1 MEFVHKS
8 VLFDEAIK
16 ALDLNENKIIV
27 DGTAG
32 GGGHSGEIAKRA
44 KRVISIDQ
52 DPDAIAVLN
61 ERLGDKENVTIVH
74 DNYSNIKNII
84 SNLNIEKIDGL
95 LLDLGVS
102 SFQLDT
108 AERGFSF
115 HKDAPLDMRM
125 SKSGLSAYDVV
136 NNYDWIKDINT
147 LDFLRDYGKF
157 FNVNYMLDKDIV
169 RRRLDA
175 GITYT
180 EFSYMILQALDFKYL
195 HEHNNVDLQC
205 AGSDQW
211 GNITAGIDLIRKKT
225 GQEVYGF
232 TMPLILDKFGNKFGK
247 SEGNALWLDKNKTSP
262 YEIYQY
268 LVNTDDSKV
277 VEYLKVF
284 TFLSHEEINKLEEKV
299 KTEPEKR
306 EAQKALASE
315 VVRFLHGEEELQEAI
330 KLTECLF
337 TGNVK
342 ELTDEEIEMV
352 FKGMPTIE
360 TKEDTIINIMTNN
373 DIASSK
379 REAREFL
386 SNNAITLDGEII
398 NDENYII
405 TNNKKNHIIR
415 RGKKKYYLIK
425 IN

>member
-136 NNYDWIKDINT
+136 NNYDERQLADIIYRYGEEKFSRRIAANIVKARAKKPIETTFELVDIIKSSMPQKAMRDAHPARRTFQAIRIEVNAELDVLKST
-147 LDFLRDYGKF
+147 LEDAFDVLAPGGRIAIITFHSLEDRIVKEQFAKWCQGCTCPKEFPVCVCGKKPKGKTF
-157 FNVNYMLDKDIV
+157 KSISPSKD
-169 RRRLDA
+169 
-175 GITYT
+175 
-180 EFSYMILQALDFKYL
+180 E
-195 HEHNNVDLQC
+195 
-205 AGSDQW
+205 
-211 GNITAGIDLIRKKT
+211 
-225 GQEVYGF
+225 
-232 TMPLILDKFGNKFGK
+232 
-247 SEGNALWLDKNKTSP
+247 
-262 YEIYQY
+262 
-268 LVNTDDSKV
+268 
-277 VEYLKVF
+277 
-284 TFLSHEEINKLEEKV
+284 LEEN
-299 KTEPEKR
+299 PRARSSRLRIFEK
-306 EAQKALASE
+306 
-315 VVRFLHGEEELQEAI
+315 F
-330 KLTECLF
+330 
-337 TGNVK
+337 
-342 ELTDEEIEMV
+342 
-352 FKGMPTIE
+352 
-360 TKEDTIINIMTNN
+360 
-373 DIASSK
+373 
-379 REAREFL
+379 
-386 SNNAITLDGEII
+386 
-398 NDENYII
+398 
-405 TNNKKNHIIR
+405 
-415 RGKKKYYLIK
+415 
-425 IN
+425 

>member
-136 NNYDWIKDINT
+136 NNYDERQLADIIYRYGEEKFSRRIAANIVKARAEKPIETTFELVDIIKSSMPQKAMRDAHPARRTFQAIRIEVNAELDVLKSTLEDAFDILAPGGRIAIIT
-147 LDFLRDYGKF
+147 FHSLEDRIVKEQFAKWCQGCTCPKEFPICVCGK
-157 FNVNYMLDKDIV
+157 KPK
-169 RRRLDA
+169 
-175 GITYT
+175 GKT
-180 EFSYMILQALDFKYL
+180 FK
-195 HEHNNVDLQC
+195 
-205 AGSDQW
+205 S
-211 GNITAGIDLIRKKT
+211 I
-225 GQEVYGF
+225 
-232 TMPLILDKFGNKFGK
+232 
-247 SEGNALWLDKNKTSP
+247 SP
-262 YEIYQY
+262 
-268 LVNTDDSKV
+268 SK
-277 VEYLKVF
+277 
-284 TFLSHEEINKLEEKV
+284 EELEEN
-299 KTEPEKR
+299 PRARSSRLRIFEK
-306 EAQKALASE
+306 
-315 VVRFLHGEEELQEAI
+315 F
-330 KLTECLF
+330 
-337 TGNVK
+337 
-342 ELTDEEIEMV
+342 
-352 FKGMPTIE
+352 
-360 TKEDTIINIMTNN
+360 
-373 DIASSK
+373 
-379 REAREFL
+379 
-386 SNNAITLDGEII
+386 
-398 NDENYII
+398 
-405 TNNKKNHIIR
+405 
-415 RGKKKYYLIK
+415 
-425 IN
+425 

>member
-136 NNYDWIKDINT
+136 NNYDERQLADIIYRYGEEKFSRRIAANIVKARAKKPIETTFELVDIIKSSMPQKAMRDAHPARRTFQAIRIEVNAELDVLKSTLEDAFDILAPGGRIAIIT
-147 LDFLRDYGKF
+147 FHSLEDRIVKEQFAKWCQGCTCPKEFPVCVCGK
-157 FNVNYMLDKDIV
+157 KPK
-169 RRRLDA
+169 
-175 GITYT
+175 GKT
-180 EFSYMILQALDFKYL
+180 FK
-195 HEHNNVDLQC
+195 
-205 AGSDQW
+205 S
-211 GNITAGIDLIRKKT
+211 
-225 GQEVYGF
+225 
-232 TMPLILDKFGNKFGK
+232 
-247 SEGNALWLDKNKTSP
+247 SSP
-262 YEIYQY
+262 
-268 LVNTDDSKV
+268 SK
-277 VEYLKVF
+277 
-284 TFLSHEEINKLEEKV
+284 EELEEN
-299 KTEPEKR
+299 PR
-306 EAQKALASE
+306 A
-315 VVRFLHGEEELQEAI
+315 R
-330 KLTECLF
+330 
-337 TGNVK
+337 
-342 ELTDEEIEMV
+342 
-352 FKGMPTIE
+352 
-360 TKEDTIINIMTNN
+360 
-373 DIASSK
+373 SS
-379 REAREFL
+379 RLRIFE
-386 SNNAITLDGEII
+386 
-398 NDENYII
+398 
-405 TNNKKNHIIR
+405 
-415 RGKKKYYLIK
+415 
-425 IN
+425 

>member
-74 DNYSNIKNII
+74 DNYSNIKDII

-136 NNYDWIKDINT
+136 NNYDERQLADIIYRYGEEKFSRRISANIVKARAKKPIETTFELVDIIKSSMPQKAMRDAHPARRTFQAIRIEVNAELDVLKSTLEDAFDILAPGGRIAIIT
-147 LDFLRDYGKF
+147 FHSLEDRIVKEQFAKWCQGCTCPKEFPVCVCGK
-157 FNVNYMLDKDIV
+157 KPK
-169 RRRLDA
+169 
-175 GITYT
+175 GKT
-180 EFSYMILQALDFKYL
+180 FK
-195 HEHNNVDLQC
+195 
-205 AGSDQW
+205 S
-211 GNITAGIDLIRKKT
+211 I
-225 GQEVYGF
+225 
-232 TMPLILDKFGNKFGK
+232 
-247 SEGNALWLDKNKTSP
+247 SP
-262 YEIYQY
+262 
-268 LVNTDDSKV
+268 SK
-277 VEYLKVF
+277 
-284 TFLSHEEINKLEEKV
+284 EELEEN
-299 KTEPEKR
+299 PRARSSRLRIFEK
-306 EAQKALASE
+306 
-315 VVRFLHGEEELQEAI
+315 F
-330 KLTECLF
+330 
-337 TGNVK
+337 
-342 ELTDEEIEMV
+342 
-352 FKGMPTIE
+352 
-360 TKEDTIINIMTNN
+360 
-373 DIASSK
+373 
-379 REAREFL
+379 
-386 SNNAITLDGEII
+386 
-398 NDENYII
+398 
-405 TNNKKNHIIR
+405 
-415 RGKKKYYLIK
+415 
-425 IN
+425 

>member
-136 NNYDWIKDINT
+136 NNYDERQLADIIYRYGEEKFSRRIAANIVKARAEKPIETTFELVDIIKSSMPQKAMRDAHPARRTFQAIRIEVNAELDVLKSTLEDAFDILAPGGRIAIIT
-147 LDFLRDYGKF
+147 FHSLEDRIVKEQFAKWCQGCTCPKEFPVCVCGK
-157 FNVNYMLDKDIV
+157 KPK
-169 RRRLDA
+169 
-175 GITYT
+175 GKT
-180 EFSYMILQALDFKYL
+180 FK
-195 HEHNNVDLQC
+195 
-205 AGSDQW
+205 S
-211 GNITAGIDLIRKKT
+211 I
-225 GQEVYGF
+225 
-232 TMPLILDKFGNKFGK
+232 
-247 SEGNALWLDKNKTSP
+247 SP
-262 YEIYQY
+262 
-268 LVNTDDSKV
+268 SK
-277 VEYLKVF
+277 
-284 TFLSHEEINKLEEKV
+284 EELEEN
-299 KTEPEKR
+299 PRSRSSRLRIFEK
-306 EAQKALASE
+306 
-315 VVRFLHGEEELQEAI
+315 F
-330 KLTECLF
+330 
-337 TGNVK
+337 
-342 ELTDEEIEMV
+342 
-352 FKGMPTIE
+352 
-360 TKEDTIINIMTNN
+360 
-373 DIASSK
+373 
-379 REAREFL
+379 
-386 SNNAITLDGEII
+386 
-398 NDENYII
+398 
-405 TNNKKNHIIR
+405 
-415 RGKKKYYLIK
+415 
-425 IN
+425 

>member
-136 NNYDWIKDINT
+136 NNYDERQLADIIYRYGEEKFSRRIAANIVKARAKKPIETTFELVDIIKSSMPQKAMRDAHPARRTFQAIRIEVNAELDVLKSTLEDAFDILAPGGRIAT
-147 LDFLRDYGKF
+147 FHSLEDRIVKEQFAKWCQGCTCPKEFPVCVCGK
-157 FNVNYMLDKDIV
+157 KPKGK
-169 RRRLDA
+169 A
-175 GITYT
+175 
-180 EFSYMILQALDFKYL
+180 FK
-195 HEHNNVDLQC
+195 
-205 AGSDQW
+205 S
-211 GNITAGIDLIRKKT
+211 I
-225 GQEVYGF
+225 
-232 TMPLILDKFGNKFGK
+232 
-247 SEGNALWLDKNKTSP
+247 SP
-262 YEIYQY
+262 
-268 LVNTDDSKV
+268 SK
-277 VEYLKVF
+277 
-284 TFLSHEEINKLEEKV
+284 EELEEN
-299 KTEPEKR
+299 PRARSSRLRIFEK
-306 EAQKALASE
+306 
-315 VVRFLHGEEELQEAI
+315 F
-330 KLTECLF
+330 
-337 TGNVK
+337 
-342 ELTDEEIEMV
+342 
-352 FKGMPTIE
+352 
-360 TKEDTIINIMTNN
+360 
-373 DIASSK
+373 
-379 REAREFL
+379 
-386 SNNAITLDGEII
+386 
-398 NDENYII
+398 
-405 TNNKKNHIIR
+405 
-415 RGKKKYYLIK
+415 
-425 IN
+425 